1 MKTRSGP
8 FSGAALLAAKS
19 VTCVVMIGLLGGQVH
34 AQTYDPYQT
43 GQNATQLYNP
53 YQTGQTAQPAIGG
66 TYQPQAGAQLGQQGL
81 SGTGQQQTGGAGQNT
96 NGSAQFD
103 ATGSGAA
110 SGFEPSIISGSLP
123 PATTDQTQVLLP
135 TDGRNPGPLYA
146 RPLGTPGQF
155 ELFQKPPPPLNE
167 FEKYVQ
173 DQVAEPLQRFGSN
186 LLLKQTQGFAVPATT
201 TVPPDYA
208 LNPGDQLDI
217 GLTGSVEA
225 NLRLVIDN
233 EGKIFIPKLGDVN
246 VAGIRY
252 GDLDAAI
259 QRRIS
264 TQYKKVNVSVV
275 VSRLHGITVYV
286 TGFATTPGAYTMSS
300 LSTMIDAVLSAGGP
314 SSGGSYRTVELRRG
328 GQLVSTL
335 DLYRLLFDGDKS
347 HDAILQNGDVL
358 NIAPAGPELA
368 ILGSVNDPAIF
379 EAKAGESLADV
390 LRYAGGF
397 DGLADTSRVVVR
409 SLSDLDAGG
418 SRQLAAANLAATPAQ
433 RGDIV
438 RVLSLARVTR
448 PQEREFV
455 LATIEG
461 EVDHPGRYYLPP
473 GATLSDLLARAG
485 GMTSGAYT
493 FGTVVEREAIRKE
506 EQTSFDMAIQNL
518 ELTAAALP
526 LQSSLE
532 TGGAGAATARS
543 QGALQIIE
551 RLKLQRP
558 DGRLVLDVTPG
569 GPLPVQ
575 TTLENNDRVFI
586 PPTPKS
592 VGVFGATYK
601 TGSFLYVARQHIGD
615 YVALAGGPQRIADR
629 GDLFVVR
636 ANGAVISLHSVH
648 DLLRREA
655 LPGDVIFVPVRSRAT
670 LFDKI
675 VTISTAL
682 SGPLLSAATLL
693 ALGL

>member
-1 MKTRSGP
+1 MNTGI
-8 FSGAALLAAKS
+8 GARRGASFNAARAILGGLLVGLLAAAAGAAS
-19 VTCVVMIGLLGGQVH
+19 
-34 AQTYDPYQT
+34 AQS
-43 GQNATQLYNP
+43 YNP
-53 YQTGQTAQPAIGG
+53 YQTGQTSQPATGG
-66 TYQPQAGAQLGQQGL
+66 TDQNQAGLTVGL
-81 SGTGQQQTGGAGQNT
+81 TGQTGASNATTSQQTGGAGQNT

-103 ATGSGAA
+103 ATGMGAG
-110 SGFEPSIISGSLP
+110 SGFNPTVISGSLP
-123 PATTDQTQVLLP
+123 PANAGEAPVLAP
-135 TDGRNPGPLYA
+135 TDGRNPAPLYA
-146 RPLGTPGQF
+146 RPTGTVGQF
-155 ELFQKPPPPLNE
+155 ELFQKPPPPLSE
-167 FEKYVQ
+167 FETYVQ
-173 DQVAEPLQRFGSN
+173 DQVGQPLQRFGSN
-186 LLLKQTQGFAVPATT
+186 LLLQQTQGFAVPATT

-208 LNPGDQLDI
+208 LNPGDQIDI
-217 GLTGSVEA
+217 GLTGTVEA
-225 NLRLVIDN
+225 NLRLVIDS
-233 EGKIFIPKLGDVN
+233 EGKIFIPKIGDVN
-246 VAGIRY
+246 VAGTHY
-252 GDLDAAI
+252 ADLAAAL
-259 QRRIS
+259 QRRIN
-264 TQYKKVNVSVV
+264 TQYRKVDVSVV

-300 LSTMIDAVLSAGGP
+300 LATMIDAVLTAGGP

-358 NIAPAGPELA
+358 SITPAGPELA

-379 EAKAGESLADV
+379 EAKAGETLADM

-397 DGLADTSRVVVR
+397 DGLADTSRVIIR
-409 SLSDLDAGG
+409 SLSDLDSGG
-418 SRQLAAANLAATPAQ
+418 SRQLAAADLATTPAQ

-438 RVLSLARVTR
+438 RVLSLTRVSR

-485 GMTSGAYT
+485 GMTAGAYT
-493 FGTVVEREAIRKE
+493 FGTVVEREAIRKQ
-506 EQTSFDMAIQNL
+506 EQASFDTAIQNL

-526 LQSSLE
+526 LQSSIE
-532 TGGAGAATARS
+532 TGGPVAATARS
-543 QGALQIIE
+543 QGALQIIQ

-558 DGRLVLDVTPG
+558 DGRLVLDVQPG

-575 TTLENNDRVFI
+575 TALENNDRVFI
-586 PPTPKS
+586 PPTPRT
-592 VGVFGATYK
+592 VGVFGASYK
-601 TGSFLYVARQHIGD
+601 TGSFLYSPHQRLGD
-615 YVALAGGPQRIADR
+615 YLALAGGPQRIADR

-636 ANGAVISLHSVH
+636 ANGAVVSVHAVH

-670 LFDKI
+670 LFDK
-675 VTISTAL
+675 VVAISTAL

>member
-1 MKTRSGP
+1 LSVRTGKSGGGAVLAARSVVC
-8 FSGAALLAAKS
+8 ALLL
-19 VTCVVMIGLLGGQVH
+19 GLLAEGAN
-34 AQTYDPYQT
+34 AQI
-43 GQNATQLYNP
+43 YNP
-53 YQTGQTAQPAIGG
+53 YQTGQAAQPATG
-66 TYQPQAGAQLGQQGL
+66 
-81 SGTGQQQTGGAGQNT
+81 GTGQTGAAGVASVGNATGTQQTGGAGQNT
-96 NGSAQFD
+96 NGSSQFD
-103 ATGSGAA
+103 ATGTGAG
-110 SGFEPSIISGSLP
+110 SGFNPTNIPAGLP
-123 PATTDQTQVLLP
+123 PANAAETQVLTP
-135 TDGRNPGPLYA
+135 TDGRNPAPLYA
-146 RPLGTPGQF
+146 RPAGTAGQF
-155 ELFQKPPPPLNE
+155 ELFEKPPPPLSE
-167 FEKYVQ
+167 FETFVQ
-173 DQVAEPLQRFGSN
+173 DEVGQPLQRFRSN
-186 LLLKQTQGFAVPATT
+186 LLLKQTQGFAVATT
-201 TVPPDYA
+201 TAVPPDYA
-208 LNPGDQLDI
+208 LNPGDQIDI
-217 GLTGSVEA
+217 GLTGTVEA

-233 EGKIFIPKLGDVN
+233 EGKVFIPKIGDVN

-252 GDLDAAI
+252 GDLAAAI
-259 QRRIS
+259 QRRID
-264 TQYKKVNVSVV
+264 TQYRKVNVAVV

-358 NIAPAGPELA
+358 NIVASGPELA
-368 ILGSVNDPAIF
+368 IFGSVNEPAIF
-379 EAKAGESLADV
+379 EARPGESLADM

-397 DGLADTSRVVVR
+397 DGLADTSRVIVR
-409 SLSDLDAGG
+409 SLADLDSGG
-418 SRQLAAANLAATPAQ
+418 SRQLAAANLATTPAE

-438 RVLSLARVTR
+438 RVLSLARVSR

-455 LATIEG
+455 LATVEG

-473 GATLSDLLARAG
+473 GSTLSDLLARAG
-485 GMTSGAYT
+485 GMTAGAYT

-506 EQTSFDMAIQNL
+506 EQASFDLAIQNL

-526 LQSSLE
+526 LQGSVVN
-532 TGGAGAATARS
+532 GGPAAATSRS
-543 QGALQIIE
+543 QGALQIIQ

-558 DGRLVLDVTPG
+558 DGRLVLDVKPG
-569 GPLPVQ
+569 GPLPVEIA
-575 TTLENNDRVFI
+575 LENNDRVFI
-586 PPTPKS
+586 PPTPKT

-601 TGSFLYVARQHIGD
+601 TGSFLFAPHQHIGD
-615 YVALAGGPQRIADR
+615 YVALAGGPQRIADA

-636 ANGAVISLHSVH
+636 ANGSVVSLHAAH
-648 DLLRREA
+648 DLLRRDA

-675 VTISTAL
+675 VAVTTAL
-682 SGPLLSAATLL
+682 SGPLFSVGTLL